1 MQNTIFFST
10 ELLLMNDLK
19 TKKNSLFLKN
29 NLMTS
34 RSKLSVV
41 PPFLTPTNMTTIAQA
56 EQLDVQDPLASF
68 RAFFQH
74 EPNTI
79 YLDGNSLGKLP
90 IQAKKDIANAV
101 DKQWGENLI
110 RSWNDHWLDL
120 PKRLEQKLA
129 LLLGAKATELKV
141 GESTST
147 NLYKVI
153 HALLS
158 SNLTAKSLLTDSLNF
173 PSDVYVM
180 EGLAKQFDCK
190 PPTIVAYVH
199 DLKADLPLLKAEI
212 KKQPGIVCLSL
223 VSYKSAWLYPMKS
236 LNEFAEQHNSIIVWD
251 LSHAVGVVD
260 INLAESK
267 TKIALGCTYKFLN
280 GGPGSPAFLFIQEEL
295 ITELHSPIQG
305 WFGHK
310 RPFDFSLSYEP
321 SDGIGRFDAG
331 TPQVLS
337 LVAMEAG
344 LDLTLKAGID
354 AIRKKS
360 MMQTSYLVELIQ
372 EKLIPL
378 GFTIETPMNPEERG
392 SHITLAHPESWR
404 VCKALIIGKG
414 DGVKIIPD
422 FRPPQYLR
430 LGIAPI
436 YTRYIDLFKSIERI
450 EHIILSQEYLEIDT
464 EKPTVT

>member
-41 PPFLTPTNMTTIAQA
+41 PPFLTPTNMNTIAQA

-90 IQAKKDIANAV
+90 IQVKKDIANAV

-120 PKRLEQKLA
+120 PKRINQKLA

-180 EGLAKQFDCK
+180 EGLAKQFD
-190 PPTIVAYVH
+190 
-199 DLKADLPLLKAEI
+199 
-212 KKQPGIVCLSL
+212 
-223 VSYKSAWLYPMKS
+223 
-236 LNEFAEQHNSIIVWD
+236 
-251 LSHAVGVVD
+251 
-260 INLAESK
+260 
-267 TKIALGCTYKFLN
+267 
-280 GGPGSPAFLFIQEEL
+280 
-295 ITELHSPIQG
+295 
-305 WFGHK
+305 
-310 RPFDFSLSYEP
+310 
-321 SDGIGRFDAG
+321 
-331 TPQVLS
+331 
-337 LVAMEAG
+337 
-344 LDLTLKAGID
+344 
-354 AIRKKS
+354 
-360 MMQTSYLVELIQ
+360 
-372 EKLIPL
+372 
-378 GFTIETPMNPEERG
+378 
-392 SHITLAHPESWR
+392 
-404 VCKALIIGKG
+404 
-414 DGVKIIPD
+414 
-422 FRPPQYLR
+422 
-430 LGIAPI
+430 
-436 YTRYIDLFKSIERI
+436 
-450 EHIILSQEYLEIDT
+450 
-464 EKPTVT
+464 

>member
-41 PPFLTPTNMTTIAQA
+41 PPFLTPTNMSTIAQA

-180 EGLAKQFDCK
+180 EGLAKQFDLKTWQFKKEPRHKLKHMKLDILFEDNHLLIINK
-190 PPTIVAYVH
+190 PIGVLVQGDKTGDIPLVDLAKAYIKQKYNKPGAVFLGVVHRLDRPTSGAIVFARTS
-199 DLKADLPLLKAEI
+199 KALERLNLQFKERLT
-212 KKQPGIVCLSL
+212 KKVYWAITKETPNPPEDTLIHWTVRNQKQNKSYAHKKETPESKKSL
-223 VSYKSAWLYPMKS
+223 VETTQSS
-236 LNEFAEQHNSIIVWD
+236 LLQMPI
-251 LSHAVGVVD
+251 
-260 INLAESK
+260 SK
-267 TKIALGCTYKFLN
+267 
-280 GGPGSPAFLFIQEEL
+280 
-295 ITELHSPIQG
+295 
-305 WFGHK
+305 W
-310 RPFDFSLSYEP
+310 
-321 SDGIGRFDAG
+321 
-331 TPQVLS
+331 
-337 LVAMEAG
+337 
-344 LDLTLKAGID
+344 
-354 AIRKKS
+354 
-360 MMQTSYLVELIQ
+360 
-372 EKLIPL
+372 
-378 GFTIETPMNPEERG
+378 
-392 SHITLAHPESWR
+392 
-404 VCKALIIGKG
+404 
-414 DGVKIIPD
+414 
-422 FRPPQYLR
+422 
-430 LGIAPI
+430 
-436 YTRYIDLFKSIERI
+436 
-450 EHIILSQEYLEIDT
+450 
-464 EKPTVT
+464 